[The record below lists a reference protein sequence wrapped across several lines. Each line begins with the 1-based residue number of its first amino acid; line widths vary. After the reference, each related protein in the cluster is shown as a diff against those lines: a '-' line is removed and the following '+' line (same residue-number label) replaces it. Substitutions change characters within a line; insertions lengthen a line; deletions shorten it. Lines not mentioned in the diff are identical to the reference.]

1 MANKMTQRDYFNEI
15 IAVAKAADRNDLV
28 EFAEGRI
35 AALDKKS
42 ANRKPSKAQAENE
55 GIKSVIL
62 EVLTDEGVTVTDLI
76 KSDERFAEF
85 SNQKMS
91 ALLRQLVADGKVAKT
106 VEKGKAFFALA

>member
-15 IAVAKAADRNDLV
+15 IAVAKAADRADLV

-42 ANRKPSKAQAENE
+42 ASRKPSKSQEENE
-55 GIKSVIL
+55 GIKNVIL
-62 EVLTDEGVTVTDLI
+62 EVLTDEGVTVTDLM

-91 ALLRQLVADGKVAKT
+91 ALLRQLVADGKVVKN
-106 VEKGKAFFALA
+106 VVKGKALFALA